1 MAGLKIGAHVEVRRI
16 DGETARG
23 YILRGPL
30 EYLKHIGRFYHVGV
44 RMPEPGPEPAE
55 APKPGRPKRG
65 TERKR
70 NMVTQAFGMY
80 EERDIRRVPGRP
92 ANI

>member
-44 RMPEPGPEPAE
+44 RVPSGEDDFPR
-55 APKPGRPKRG
+55 GRPRRG
-65 TERKR
+65 MEKNR
-70 NMVTQAFGMY
+70 NTIIQEFGMY
-80 EERDIRRVPGRP
+80 EEREIRKLSGRP
-92 ANI
+92 QIIEK